1 MKLHGKPCKMCTR
14 FTVTRSG
21 TGLHLLSAFL
31 ARNGGRSGDKR
42 RAGAVLRPLIYFPQ
56 YPGSGSGGSITSM

>member
-14 FTVTRSG
+14 YTVTRSG

-31 ARNGGRSGDKR
+31 ARNGGRSGNKKE
-42 RAGAVLRPLIYFPQ
+42 RAQFCARLFISRSIPA
-56 YPGSGSGGSITSM
+56 PGLAAL